1 MDSKQQFYMD
11 FLQEEGYRPSQ
22 DEDGDIVFKHE
33 AVTYLLFVE
42 EEDTNYFR
50 LVYPAFWEIS
60 TPDEE
65 EKAAT
70 FTMDINAEMKV
81 VKLYQLG
88 DKVWAGVEMFCEPID
103 NCKSVFQRCLR
114 VLQLSSNRFC
124 EMMRDSQGI
133 EARPT
138 ELGFNTPTD
147 GASPDDETEDEK

>member
-1 MDSKQQFYMD
+1 MD

-65 EKAAT
+65 EKAA
-70 FTMDINAEMKV
+70 IESKAERFSFGKE
-81 VKLYQLG
+81 KIEE
-88 DKVWAGVEMFCEPID
+88 EM
-103 NCKSVFQRCLR
+103 NK
-114 VLQLSSNRFC
+114 
-124 EMMRDSQGI
+124 I
-133 EARPT
+133 ESKRR
-138 ELGFNTPTD
+138 
-147 GASPDDETEDEK
+147 